1 MEANSNAGRMGRTER
16 RRLTYAG
23 LWVLGTVAF
32 VGLAFVGLTV
42 GGYPALGTVA
52 FFALGAAAV
61 ALHGA
66 SESILFDERDAE
78 ILETASM
85 NTIQV
90 LSYGSAIVFPIVS
103 ALAGL
108 GYVSFPLWLAPI
120 GLFVAG
126 LFLVW
131 FGFLVLARRG

>member
-1 MEANSNAGRMGRTER
+1 MEANSNAGPMERTER
-16 RRLTYAG
+16 RRLTYVG
-23 LWVLGTVAF
+23 LWALGTV
-32 VGLAFVGLTV
+32 AFVGLTV

-66 SESILFDERDAE
+66 SEAILFDERDAE
-78 ILETASM
+78 ILRTAST

-90 LSYGSAIVFPIVS
+90 FSYGSAIVFPVVS

-108 GYVSFPLWLAPI
+108 GYISFPLWLAPV

-131 FGFLVLARRG
+131 FGFVLLTRRG